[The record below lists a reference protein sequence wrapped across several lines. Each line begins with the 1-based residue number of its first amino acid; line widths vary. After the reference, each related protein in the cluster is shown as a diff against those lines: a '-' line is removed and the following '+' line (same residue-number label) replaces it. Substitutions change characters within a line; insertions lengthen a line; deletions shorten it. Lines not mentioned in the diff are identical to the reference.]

1 MYRSFLVC
9 LSLSLLLPATGS
21 ADSDS
26 EAPPADSAETYEL
39 AYRFHADEVIRYQ
52 VEHVSTV
59 ETRISGTK
67 ETSKS
72 HSASTKAWKV
82 LEAKG
87 DNMTFTH
94 SIEDVDMWQQR
105 SGSDPIRYNSKKD
118 KEPPPQ
124 YQKVV
129 EALSKEL
136 AKVTI
141 NRAGRIIARE
151 SHTSSPDLGFG
162 GLIVPLPTEP
172 VKVGHVWTTPDEVKL
187 RERDGRVK
195 NVNTQ
200 IRYRLEK
207 VSAGI
212 ATISTKTQIL
222 TPVSDA
228 RLKSQLLQQISSGE
242 IKFDIDEGRIVS
254 KQLNWDETIIGFN
267 GPASNMKYRA
277 RFSETLL
284 QPRTAQKDTPTEVK

>member
-1 MYRSFLVC
+1 MYRKFL
-9 LSLSLLLPATGS
+9 LYLPFTLLFLPTGYAA
-21 ADSDS
+21 AD
-26 EAPPADSAETYEL
+26 EKVSAEDSSKTYEL
-39 AYRFHADEVIRYQ
+39 AYRFRENEVIRYK

-82 LEAKG
+82 EAAEG

-105 SGSDPIRYNSKKD
+105 SGNNPIRYNSKKD

-129 EALSKEL
+129 DSLSKAL

-141 NRAGRIIARE
+141 NRSGKIIARE

-162 GLIVPLPTEP
+162 GLVVPLPSKP
-172 VKVGHVWTTPDEVKL
+172 VEVGHVWTTPDEVKL

-200 IRYRLEK
+200 IRYELEK

-212 ATISTKTQIL
+212 ATIATKTQIL

-242 IKFDIDEGRIVS
+242 IKFDLDAGRVVS
-254 KQLNWDETIIGFN
+254 KQLDWDETIIGFN

-277 RFSETLL
+277 RFTETLL
-284 QPRTAQKDTPTEVK
+284 DPRTAEKDTPTDVQ